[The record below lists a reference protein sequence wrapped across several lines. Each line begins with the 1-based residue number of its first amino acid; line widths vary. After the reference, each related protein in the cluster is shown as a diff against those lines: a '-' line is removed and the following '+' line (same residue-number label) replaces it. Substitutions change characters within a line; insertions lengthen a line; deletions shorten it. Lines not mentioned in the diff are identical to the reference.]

1 GMTRWT
7 DLWRLLG
14 RLPLVFSSGR
24 GPDPLAAAKD
34 AVREAAKSGRPASG
48 ILNIRYE
55 KPDGASQALPWHTV
69 VISSHDGV
77 SVTLE
82 DPDKGVEL
90 TDEAIRTGAAHSH
103 VVAAQRGGPVQETG
117 PQRFSI
123 DLLFT
128 HDEPGA
134 PLAGLPDTVVQGWA
148 TTTGDTTTVL
158 LDVRERPTLD
168 ALGVP
173 YLFADAQGRT
183 YDPGSDPDP
192 DPPAFVAV
200 THRLPSAPPLG
211 RDGRVWIE
219 YDKANPS
226 TPVRIVPQR
235 TDDRVDL
242 TWAQATAPPSEA
254 PSGSGAVASSGT
266 PADVPDTG
274 DSFGVPEHLL
284 RSRLAKVRS
293 ALIVDPQVFVDPL
306 SRALAVDRLR
316 AGGSTDAVPGS
327 IVDLPELERLLRR
340 PGEHFDD
347 IGDLAAHVAALGH
360 GARGIAEIEYRELG
374 RRHAVVVENVLGRV
388 VFLQDGAVLTP
399 GPDRLSD
406 RRGPRALTTGL
417 VVAPELLDGPTEAS
431 ALPELSDVSYRFVR
445 SDDAIVAGTS
455 PGGVVTVDDRSGRE
469 AAVLEFL
476 EGVGPWL
483 GDMAVPEDE
492 LLEVLGSD
500 AVVLVAGPSGAVRGL
515 ARAVLVVGEDGS
527 TTGRVGSM
535 LVDPRYRDGGVVERE
550 LSRGMERRLAGLGAD
565 RIEWP
570 VVRPQGSE
578 PATSVFHEPRY
589 ARLVGSSASGAPVEV
604 GPGHSSGKSLRMTV
618 GDAASIAFGR
628 MGDLGDAVFGQT
640 FASLDAGVLRPVE
653 ESGPVQWLGGTPVV
667 QVTGDGLSALA
678 DVYRAV
684 GRFAQ
689 NNPAT
694 NRTLGWY
701 QALVRQMRY
710 FPAHLLAEK
719 AYRDQ
724 VRTLE
729 RAFDFYDS
737 ARRRTEALVTEA
749 ESLAA
754 EIERQ
759 RSRRVEAERLGDR
772 ISVEDA
778 DRQGRP
784 LVWRLGELMAGAA
797 APLVELGRRATTQI
811 GRGES
816 MLRRQ
821 ERAAAVRRAELD
833 QALRDDHGVQT
844 PRVLTARA
852 RAVEAAAPFDL
863 AAAVA
868 QARAQYQA
876 LEAGAGQD
884 RDAEEYVAAVEQARV
899 VYELAKADLAKFT
912 LAGNDAVLGLILDRD
927 EGLPSQLD
935 RLRRLRERSG
945 ELVEGLRHGRGASSD
960 AADQARSAVERL
972 REVRA
977 ELDAAR
983 EVAAQRRDRMLRAPV
998 VVQAGARADQLSVD
1012 TRAAGSQLTSE
1023 LGQIGFL
1030 HSQAKDIVDGKGK
1043 GRIDVLSNAANI
1055 EDAARQVALVRAE
1068 VAQWQ
1073 ARVVG
1078 LTDQI
1083 AALTGSVPDPPTA
1096 AGDPTATLL
1105 ALVDAREA
1113 AARRLTGADRRL
1125 ETRERRLSLE
1135 QRAAEPRSIRVRVA
1149 DLRAKV
1155 DTSADLV
1162 RRIQATHARRQARL
1176 AEQIERAGRAAAA
1189 AVDPARQHRLREREQ
1204 RLRAVREANDYA
1216 LQRAV

>member
-1 GMTRWT
+1 LDKINSAAARYPVSHLIKEIRADSSYRGGPIRLVACHGSAPWSEIAATLADALGVPVLGATTAVIPTPGRRLGDPWTHVLEDPDGTVGIWLEHQPRTRPEGWRIITDGLGALSPATLPALRTVNRWMAPNTVQSVRPDGRTVIQTVVGPSSLWANCERAAVTVDAILAGNPASALPAGAFPTSFFDRAEQGENTLSQDVFGGASIDMMPGPDSVAEYLRDYRRPGDGGLILIRRNDNSGHAYNVVRLDGGEVLFIDATVQRMWLSSRPEVYDFRGQVVGMHDPADWRATIKHYWYLQSRPRPVQSRGTGGRSPGRPQANLGVAPAHEPPSAGEPTPGPPASLQDRAAASLQDAGHGSVVEGMRASVNPLDECGACINASFTMAMGMRFPHSDRVTFPFGAPASALSASAWPGMTRWT

-570 VVRPQGSE
+570 VVRPRGSE
-578 PATSVFHEPRY
+578 PATSVFHEPRF
-589 ARLVGSSASGAPVEV
+589 AGLVGSSASSASAEV
-604 GPGHSSGKSLRMTV
+604 GAGGSSGKSLGMTV
-618 GDAASIAFGR
+618 GDAAGAAFGR

-640 FASLDAGVLRPVE
+640 FANRDAGVL
-653 ESGPVQWLGGTPVV
+653 
-667 QVTGDGLSALA
+667 
-678 DVYRAV
+678 
-684 GRFAQ
+684 
-689 NNPAT
+689 
-694 NRTLGWY
+694 
-701 QALVRQMRY
+701 
-710 FPAHLLAEK
+710 
-719 AYRDQ
+719 
-724 VRTLE
+724 
-729 RAFDFYDS
+729 
-737 ARRRTEALVTEA
+737 
-749 ESLAA
+749 
-754 EIERQ
+754 
-759 RSRRVEAERLGDR
+759 
-772 ISVEDA
+772 
-778 DRQGRP
+778 
-784 LVWRLGELMAGAA
+784 
-797 APLVELGRRATTQI
+797 
-811 GRGES
+811 
-816 MLRRQ
+816 
-821 ERAAAVRRAELD
+821 
-833 QALRDDHGVQT
+833 
-844 PRVLTARA
+844 
-852 RAVEAAAPFDL
+852 
-863 AAAVA
+863 
-868 QARAQYQA
+868 
-876 LEAGAGQD
+876 
-884 RDAEEYVAAVEQARV
+884 
-899 VYELAKADLAKFT
+899 
-912 LAGNDAVLGLILDRD
+912 
-927 EGLPSQLD
+927 
-935 RLRRLRERSG
+935 
-945 ELVEGLRHGRGASSD
+945 
-960 AADQARSAVERL
+960 
-972 REVRA
+972 
-977 ELDAAR
+977 
-983 EVAAQRRDRMLRAPV
+983 
-998 VVQAGARADQLSVD
+998 
-1012 TRAAGSQLTSE
+1012 
-1023 LGQIGFL
+1023 
-1030 HSQAKDIVDGKGK
+1030 
-1043 GRIDVLSNAANI
+1043 
-1055 EDAARQVALVRAE
+1055 
-1068 VAQWQ
+1068 
-1073 ARVVG
+1073 
-1078 LTDQI
+1078 
-1083 AALTGSVPDPPTA
+1083 
-1096 AGDPTATLL
+1096 
-1105 ALVDAREA
+1105 
-1113 AARRLTGADRRL
+1113 
-1125 ETRERRLSLE
+1125 
-1135 QRAAEPRSIRVRVA
+1135 
-1149 DLRAKV
+1149 
-1155 DTSADLV
+1155 
-1162 RRIQATHARRQARL
+1162 
-1176 AEQIERAGRAAAA
+1176 
-1189 AVDPARQHRLREREQ
+1189 
-1204 RLRAVREANDYA
+1204 
-1216 LQRAV
+1216 